1 LWGRLT
7 LPDGT
12 EVNEEDVTSF
22 SHQMARK
29 EKVVSWLRS
38 AINADLVVGL
48 RDELLSNETNSLQ
61 RVLDRVTEGQI
72 EKALDIALNTGE
84 KYRFYCRKCFASY

>member
-1 LWGRLT
+1 MWGRLT

-84 KYRFYCRKCFASY
+84 K

>member
-1 LWGRLT
+1 
-7 LPDGT
+7 
-12 EVNEEDVTSF
+12 
-22 SHQMARK
+22 MARK

-84 KYRFYCRKCFASY
+84 K